1 MKSKS
6 PSFLGSFCVSG
17 ENNSGD
23 EFGSTLTLRSTLLS
37 ETFII
42 QWCIHMCA
50 VYVVY
55 MIGSSERENFTF
67 TLESQ
72 LYSCS
77 CWCCCCC
84 CYCFHFRCI
93 IFIYVTMARE
103 GCKKNAW
110 KTIGQSRSWLMWM
123 WKLPVAVYWFDVCE
137 LPTLCNVEN
146 VCFFSSQFCLIPRR
160 SSIIFF

>member
-77 CWCCCCC
+77 CWCLLLLLLLFSFSLYYIYLCDDGTRRMQKKCLKN
-84 CYCFHFRCI
+84 YRSESKLIDVDVKIASSSLLVRCLWATNTLQCGECAF
-93 IFIYVTMARE
+93 IFLLNFV
-103 GCKKNAW
+103 
-110 KTIGQSRSWLMWM
+110 
-123 WKLPVAVYWFDVCE
+123 
-137 LPTLCNVEN
+137 
-146 VCFFSSQFCLIPRR
+146 
-160 SSIIFF
+160 